1 MTKSISVDGLG
12 SVFSQG
18 FEFTTSMSNEKE

>member
-1 MTKSISVDGLG
+1 MTKDISVDGLG

-18 FEFTTSMSNEKE
+18 FGFTTSTSNEKE